1 MIYRF
6 IDNQG
11 TFRVKDPHKYNLY
24 FPLTNQDGSLLSSI
38 SPNLSGDVKKDNEH
52 FLMAPVSIE
61 DLRSNLLCR
70 REFFLKT
77 GGRSPRLSCAYQD
90 TLEAGLLYHKII
102 KRIGA
107 LEIEILTFIPYDCAT
122 EITRISVRN
131 KGNKEIKIT
140 PTSFIPLYGRSEKC
154 LRDHRHVSSLLNR
167 VYLDTYGILL
177 KPTMVFDEKGHKVNE
192 VIYYALG
199 FEGQKIAPVGQFPTL
214 DYFFGE
220 SDVTGPDAIEK
231 KVKPASKKLPEFD
244 GKESCAA
251 FRFKEKTLK
260 KNNTAEYFLFI
271 GIDTAQENIQNTFIR
286 FDRPEKIQK
295 SLEET
300 KKYWLKH
307 LSALEFDFQDKH
319 YNNWLLWVKL
329 QPTLRKLFGCSFLPH
344 FDYGKGGRGWRDL
357 WQDALTLLLTEP
369 ERAKSFILNNF
380 KGVRIDGSNATIITK
395 DGEFLSD
402 RNRISRVWM
411 DHGIWP
417 YLTLRLYLNKTGDFD
432 ILLEEDVYFQDHQLR
447 RAKEINRDF
456 AHESYILH
464 TNEKKAYKGSIV
476 EHILV
481 QNLVQFFNV
490 GRHNII
496 RLENADWNDGLDM
509 APDHGESV
517 TFSFMYAHNLKDIC
531 VFLHKLKEKAETI
544 TIVEELAHLLDAKAN
559 AAQYDDYAYK
569 HHRLDEYLTS
579 VKNISGHKKEIAI
592 DDVIDDLEAKAGHL
606 STWLREKEWL
616 EGGFFYGYYDNQG
629 RRVEG
634 KTEGEAVRMLL
645 PSQVF
650 AIMSGVASQEQAR
663 KVWSS
668 IKKYLQDKK
677 LGGFRLNTN
686 FNAYHNLD
694 LGRAFG
700 FSYGDKENGAF
711 FSHMVIMLAN
721 ALYQRGLVNEGFE
734 AITSLYVM
742 ATSSHGRM
750 YPVIPEYFNNEGKG
764 MYLYLT
770 GSASWYIYTILEEV
784 LGIKFSLG
792 EIHLEPKL
800 TAGNFFNHSI
810 KTKFTWNETIVWVS
824 YQAKTKKKVYR
835 IKEVFLEGK
844 RIPLQAGA
852 WSIKKDALPKGEAHL
867 VVELG

>member
-6 IDNQG
+6 IDTKG
-11 TFRVKDPHKYNLY
+11 MFTVKDPHKYNLY
-24 FPLTNQDGSLLSSI
+24 FPLANKDGSLLSAI
-38 SPNLSGDVKKDNEH
+38 SPHLAGDIKRDNEH
-52 FLMAPVSIE
+52 FLTVPASIE
-61 DLRSNLLCR
+61 DLRSNLLAR
-70 REFFLKT
+70 RDFFIKT
-77 GGRSPRLSCAYQD
+77 NAETIRLSFPYED
-90 TLEAGLLYHKII
+90 TLEAGVLYQKLI
-102 KRIGA
+102 KKTKS
-107 LEIEILTFIPYDCAT
+107 LEIEVLNFIPHDSAV
-122 EITRISVRN
+122 EVMRIRLRN
-131 KGNKEIKIT
+131 RSTKEIKIT
-140 PTSFIPLYGRSEKC
+140 PTSFIPLYGRSEKS
-154 LRDHRHVSSLLNR
+154 LRDHRHVTSLLNR
-167 VYLDTYGILL
+167 VYLEKYGILL
-177 KPTMVFDEKGHKVNE
+177 KPTMVFDEKGHKANE
-192 VIYYALG
+192 VIYFVLG
-199 FEGQKIAPVGQFPTL
+199 FENDAVAPIGQFPTL
-214 DYFFGE
+214 DFFYGE
-220 SDVTGPDAIEK
+220 GDCINPGAI
-231 KVKPASKKLPEFD
+231 VKDKRPAVKKLPEFD
-244 GKESCAA
+244 GKEACAA
-251 FRFKEKTLK
+251 LRFKEKILK
-260 KNNTAEYFLFI
+260 KNETVTYSFI
-271 GIDTAQENIQNTFIR
+271 MGIEDNEKNIRQVFTKFNSLL
-286 FDRPEKIQK
+286 KIED
-295 SLEET
+295 SFSET
-300 KKYWLKH
+300 KKYWQGYLA
-307 LSALEFDFQDKH
+307 SVEFDFGNKNF
-319 YNNWLLWVKL
+319 NNWLLWVKL

-616 EGGFFYGYYDNQG
+616 EEGFFNGYYDNQG